1 MRCDWPL
8 ASASPH
14 SPVFDPATMMRSP
27 PFIRH
32 FVEPLALLVLALA
45 SSLAQ
50 ADATQRLDF
59 DDARHL
65 LVRTGFAPT
74 VAQVRALEGR
84 TREEAVDALL
94 AQTRSDPI
102 VPSPAWTTGATA
114 PEDIPHP
121 GMSADERKV
130 LRQRERARIE
140 ELRGWWLAEMRATP
154 SPLTERMTLFWHDHF
169 ATSEQKVGDARLMYA
184 QNALFRREALGN
196 FATLLHAVAKD
207 PAMLI
212 WLDGARNRRGAP
224 NENFAREVMELFTL
238 GEGHYAQSD
247 VAQAARAFTGFGVDR
262 ATGQAVFRP
271 RLHDDGVKTILGAR
285 GDFDMN
291 GALDVL
297 LARPETATFLVD
309 KLWREFVSPQPD
321 AGEVARIAGDFRA
334 SHYAIKVALRDLLL
348 SDAFWGAR
356 NRGTLVKS
364 PAELVVGTLRT
375 LDVDPGDMRPIAAA
389 TARMGEVLFAPPNVR
404 GWPGGDA
411 WINSSTLLARQA
423 FLARA
428 TRAMPD
434 TFMAVST
441 RGGSPSASAEWQHL
455 LLPLPAVSD
464 AVTEAAAEREPA
476 VVIRATMLDP
486 VYQLK

>member
-1 MRCDWPL
+1 
-8 ASASPH
+8 
-14 SPVFDPATMMRSP
+14 MRSP
-27 PFIRH
+27 LSIRH
-32 FVEPLALLVLALA
+32 LAFLIVALA
-45 SSLAQ
+45 ASLAQ
-50 ADATQRLDF
+50 ADPRALAQPAAPQRLDF

-74 VAQVRALEGR
+74 VAEVRALEGR
-84 TREEAVDALL
+84 TREAAVDALL
-94 AQTRSDPI
+94 AQTRAEPV
-102 VPSPAWTTGATA
+102 VPPPAWTTAATL
-114 PEDIPHP
+114 PEDLPHP
-121 GMSADERKV
+121 GMTAEERKT
-130 LRQRERARIE
+130 LRQRERARIV

-154 SPLTERMTLFWHDHF
+154 SPLTERMTLFWHNHF
-169 ATSEQKVGDARLMYA
+169 ATSEQKVRDARLMYA

-238 GEGHYAQSD
+238 GEGHYAQAD
-247 VAQAARAFTGFGVDR
+247 VAQGARAFTGFVVDR
-262 ATGQAVFRP
+262 VGGQAVFRP

-285 GDFDMN
+285 GDFDTD

-297 LARPETATFLVD
+297 LARPETAMFLVD

-321 AGEVARIAGDFRA
+321 AAEIGRIAGDFRA
-334 SHYAIKVALRDLLL
+334 SHYAIKVALRDILLT
-348 SDAFWGAR
+348 SAFWDAR

-364 PAELVVGTLRT
+364 PVELVVGTLRT
-375 LDVDPGDMRPIAAA
+375 LDLDPGDMRPIAAA
-389 TARMGEVLFAPPNVR
+389 TSRMGEVLFAPPNVR

-423 FLARA
+423 YLARA
-428 TRAMPD
+428 TRAVPD
-434 TFMAVST
+434 AAMAVST
-441 RGGSPSASAEWQHL
+441 RDASASGSVDWPHL

-476 VVIRATMLDP
+476 ALIRATMLDP

>member
-1 MRCDWPL
+1 MPSPL
-8 ASASPH
+8 S
-14 SPVFDPATMMRSP
+14 V
-27 PFIRH
+27 RH
-32 FVEPLALLVLALA
+32 LAFLIVALA
-45 SSLAQ
+45 SPLVHA
-50 ADATQRLDF
+50 AATQRLDF

-65 LVRTGFAPT
+65 LVRTGFTPT
-74 VAQVRALEGR
+74 VAEVRALEGR
-84 TREEAVDALL
+84 TRERAVDALL
-94 AQTRSDPI
+94 AQMRAEPTILP
-102 VPSPAWTTGATA
+102 PAWTTGAMA

-121 GMSADERKV
+121 GMSADERKA
-130 LRQRERARIE
+130 LGMRERDRIV
-140 ELRGWWLAEMRATP
+140 ELRAWWLAEMRATP

-169 ATSEQKVGDARLMYA
+169 ATSEQKVRDARLMYA

-238 GEGHYAQSD
+238 GEGHYVQAD
-247 VAQAARAFTGFGVDR
+247 VAQGARAFTGFAVDR
-262 ATGQAVFRP
+262 VSGRAVFRP
-271 RLHDDGVKTILGAR
+271 RLHDDSVKTILGAR
-285 GDFDMN
+285 GDFDTD

-297 LARPETATFLVD
+297 LARPETAMFLVD

-321 AGEVARIAGDFRA
+321 AAEVGRIAGDFRA
-334 SHYAIKVALRDLLL
+334 SHYAIKVALRDILLTN
-348 SDAFWGAR
+348 AFWDAR

-364 PAELVVGTLRT
+364 PVELVVGTLRT
-375 LDVDPGDMRPIAAA
+375 LDLDPGDMRPIAAA
-389 TARMGEVLFAPPNVR
+389 TSSMGEVLFAPPSVR

-423 FLARA
+423 YLARA
-428 TRAMPD
+428 TRAVPD
-434 TFMAVST
+434 AVMAVST
-441 RGGSPSASAEWQHL
+441 RDASASGSVDWPHL

-476 VVIRATMLDP
+476 ALIRATMLDP
-486 VYQLK
+486 VYHLK

>member
-1 MRCDWPL
+1 
-8 ASASPH
+8 
-14 SPVFDPATMMRSP
+14 
-27 PFIRH
+27 
-32 FVEPLALLVLALA
+32 
-45 SSLAQ
+45 
-50 ADATQRLDF
+50 
-59 DDARHL
+59 
-65 LVRTGFAPT
+65 
-74 VAQVRALEGR
+74 
-84 TREEAVDALL
+84 
-94 AQTRSDPI
+94 
-102 VPSPAWTTGATA
+102 
-114 PEDIPHP
+114 
-121 GMSADERKV
+121 MSADERKA

-169 ATSEQKVGDARLMYA
+169 ASSEQKVRDARLMYA

-238 GEGHYAQSD
+238 GEGHYAQAD

-271 RLHDDGVKTILGAR
+271 RSARRRRQDDPRRARRFRHAMACSTSCWRARRLRRFSSTSCGANSFR
-285 GDFDMN
+285 RSRM
-291 GALDVL
+291 
-297 LARPETATFLVD
+297 R
-309 KLWREFVSPQPD
+309 R
-321 AGEVARIAGDFRA
+321 EVARIAGDFRA

-364 PAELVVGTLRT
+364 PVELVVGTLRT

-411 WINSSTLLARQA
+411 WINSSTLLARQE

-434 TFMAVST
+434 AVMAVST

-476 VVIRATMLDP
+476 VADPRHACSIRSIN
-486 VYQLK
+486 